1 MSSLLQW
8 TVRITIDTENNMTS
22 VERLL
27 AFLSIPKELNTI
39 HNHNSSTLIKSEK
52 YEQLKDSQDFKDFA
66 TAGNITLKNLK
77 MRYRPNLDLSLKG
90 IDLHIR
96 SGTKVGFCGR
106 TGSGKS
112 SLMLTLFRIVEVEED
127 SSIFIDGYNL
137 SDVPLSVI
145 RSKLTIVPQDPLM
158 LSGTLRSNLDP
169 FEQYTDEQIWLAL
182 ERSHLKNDI
191 IDKFPDKL
199 QHEVA
204 ERGENISL
212 GQRQLICIARALL
225 RQSQV
230 IVLDEATSNIDSET
244 DSKIQATIRKE
255 FLKCTV
261 LTIAHRLETIIDY
274 DVIVFMD
281 QGIIKE
287 TGHAYELLN
296 LENGYFKSMV
306 ESLGDE
312 RANSIRLIAKKSYED
327 IKNI

>member
-1 MSSLLQW
+1 
-8 TVRITIDTENNMTS
+8 
-22 VERLL
+22 
-27 AFLSIPKELNTI
+27 
-39 HNHNSSTLIKSEK
+39 
-52 YEQLKDSQDFKDFA
+52 
-66 TAGNITLKNLK
+66 
-77 MRYRPNLDLSLKG
+77 
-90 IDLHIR
+90 
-96 SGTKVGFCGR
+96 
-106 TGSGKS
+106 
-112 SLMLTLFRIVEVEED
+112 
-127 SSIFIDGYNL
+127 
-137 SDVPLSVI
+137 
-145 RSKLTIVPQDPLM
+145 M

-230 IVLDEATSNIDSET
+230 IVLDEATSNIDSGT

-274 DVIVFMD
+274 DYILFMD
-281 QGIIKE
+281 QGLIKE